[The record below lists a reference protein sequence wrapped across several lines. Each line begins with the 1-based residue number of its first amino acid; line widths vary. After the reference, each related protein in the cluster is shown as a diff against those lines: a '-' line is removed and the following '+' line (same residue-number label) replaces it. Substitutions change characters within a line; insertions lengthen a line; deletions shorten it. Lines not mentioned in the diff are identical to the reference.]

1 MLRGPLAGLM
11 SFAVLSF
18 AAAKLTEEGS
28 LPMEMASPVM
38 LGALLLSA
46 VIGGALSGGAGKRGL
61 LTGCLLALIYVLGK
75 GIFHPEAFFASET
88 LIGFLCILLGAWL
101 GSCIFHKKPRNYTKR
116 DHKNRR
122 RNYN

>member
-61 LTGCLLALIYVLGK
+61 ITGASLALIYFIGK
-75 GIFHPEAFFASET
+75 LIFHSDSFFTSMT
-88 LIGFLCILLGAWL
+88 LLGAIVIVISAWL
-101 GSCIFHKKPRNYTKR
+101 GSCIFHKKGGKYTKR
-116 DHKNRR
+116 NHKKQSK
-122 RNYN
+122 NYR